1 MFSIVDEIKYFA
13 DKRFSTLSGTLVYF
27 LLMSVT
33 PFLFW
38 LTLLAGNVDLS
49 FITSHAIFSAV
60 EPVIEYLQTAA
71 KSATGGAGIILI
83 LTTLWSS
90 TNFFYHL
97 RRSGEIIYGVE
108 FQRGGLKLR
117 VYSIFI
123 VLAVIL
129 ALSLIAVVPIFSA
142 AFLEEIMPSSVAE
155 VISTVFLIM
164 FAFIAAYLLNVFAC
178 PYKMRFDEVAAGV
191 LLTVTLWV
199 LCAVGFSIY
208 LNFAS
213 PQKLYGAIAA
223 LIVFL
228 LWCYLMVNSLV
239 IGIIYNGKYALKF
252 ERKSLI

>member
-1 MFSIVDEIKYFA
+1 MRTIIEEIRYFS
-13 DKRFSTLSGTLVYF
+13 DKRFSTLAGTLVYF

-60 EPVIEYLQTAA
+60 EPVVDYLQTAA

-108 FQRGGLKLR
+108 FQRGGIKLR
-117 VYSIFI
+117 IYSILI

-164 FAFIAAYLLNVFAC
+164 FAFLAAYLLNVFAC
-178 PYKMRFDEVAAGV
+178 PYKLRFDEVAAGV

-208 LNFAS
+208 LRFAS

-239 IGIIYNGKYALKF
+239 IGIIYNGKYALRV